1 MLDVGDGNRMY
12 WEVRGQPAGR
22 PVLIVH
28 GGPGSGRPRN
38 AHELF
43 DPDVFQVVLFDQ
55 RGCGD
60 SVPSAADPST
70 DMAHNTTE
78 HLLADIEALREHL
91 GVQRWLLYGGSWAS
105 TLILAYA
112 QRHPDR
118 VSGIILVGVT
128 MTRPREIDWLYRGL
142 RLLLPIE
149 WERFR
154 TGAPAQERDGNL
166 VEAYRRLMEHPVQSV
181 REQAARDWCAWED
194 AVIAHEALGNPGQ
207 YSAKPERARL
217 AFVRICTH
225 YFAHDAWLEDEQL
238 LRNALRLNGIPGFL
252 IHGRLDLSGP
262 LLTAWELAQAWPDAQ
277 LKVIEDSGHTG
288 SPAMGT
294 AIRDAI
300 ARLADEGPVPR
311 PADENEF

>member
-1 MLDVGDGNRMY
+1 
-12 WEVRGQPAGR
+12 
-22 PVLIVH
+22 
-28 GGPGSGRPRN
+28 
-38 AHELF
+38 
-43 DPDVFQVVLFDQ
+43 VFQIVLFDQ

-149 WERFR
+149 WVRFR
-154 TGAPAQERDGNL
+154 AGAPAEERDGNL
-166 VEAYRRLMEHPVQSV
+166 VDAYRRLMEHPVLAV

-194 AVIAHEALGNPGQ
+194 AVIAHEVQGNPGQ
-207 YSAKPERARL
+207 YNAKPDKEKL
-217 AFVRICTH
+217 AFVRICPH
-225 YFAHDAWLEDEQL
+225 YFAHNAWLEDEQIL
-238 LRNALRLNGIPGFL
+238 QNALRLKGIPGVL

-262 LLTAWELAQAWPDAQ
+262 LLTAWELAQAWSDAQ
-277 LKVIEDSGHTG
+277 LKVIEDFGHTG

-300 ARLADEGPVPR
+300 ARWAHEGPVPR
-311 PADENEF
+311 NAIDY